1 MSRFFFWM
9 YIILSLFIPISSTA
23 VLGNNKS
30 VDSSSVI
37 QAKDSLLTV
46 KVKDLP
52 LKKVLK
58 EIASQVPIKIVSFVS
73 TEELIVA
80 DFSRL
85 PMRKGLK
92 QLLRDYNYV
101 FVCSPEKS
109 KSGENGIRKVIISS
123 KRGESLHEEAE
134 PMIVFTG
141 EQSLE
146 SLIKDLHDEDP
157 NVREYA
163 LGSLAELE
171 DARSIDLI
179 TEVLLNDE
187 DEYVRMSAVD
197 LLGYIGSEVAIGS
210 LSEAL
215 QDENVEVRES
225 AVEALGVI
233 RALEGALSDEV
244 KDVRMSAVEV
254 LGDIGSEVSIDS
266 LRKVLQDEDVEV
278 RKSAM
283 GALGAIGGDEAVL
296 ALEGTLLLEE
306 DEDLWQFAT
315 EVLSSLEEE

>member
-1 MSRFFFWM
+1 MLRFFFWM
-9 YIILSLFIPISSTA
+9 YIILSLIIPISSTA

-37 QAKDSLLTV
+37 QVKDSLLTV
-46 KVKDLP
+46 KVKDLL

-197 LLGYIGSEVAIGS
+197 LLGYIGSEAAGS
-210 LSEAL
+210 LREAL